1 MILFVTE
8 MLLTAL
14 NAAHFLHALFFFIN
28 LLEQL
33 AITVYFHLMEVIEVT
48 ACFVNE
54 CMYIVNEKSWELTS
68 CLSQSNVYRVAIHL

>member
-1 MILFVTE
+1 
-8 MLLTAL
+8 MLLTSCML
-14 NAAHFLHALFFFIN
+14 YSFNLFIN

-33 AITVYFHLMEVIEVT
+33 EITVYFYLMEVIEVT